1 LRLTG
6 ETAPREFHSW
16 RGQLTPRL
24 ESDFRLPER
33 VANSINMKA
42 RHVVQAPGELT
53 IGKQS
58 VALKRRLEIA
68 DLVRQEGEI
77 RVEEL
82 SQRLR
87 VSAVTIRGDLNY
99 LEQEGLLA
107 RRFGKAISK
116 TQYLGDAQSAPVS
129 FDRAALHPVLLAAAW
144 RLRDE
149 TNIVIGHGALPTQLI
164 PFLGA
169 TRDLKLTVASLDAA
183 TVARCCID
191 CETSIIS
198 GSIDSDGTTIVGSK
212 ALQYLRQTMLGVYIF
227 EANAV
232 TFQRGGSQGPCF
244 SFSSHDRAHFFA
256 TACQHAMQSI
266 ALVRTTGFARDS
278 GYITPTRSGIADLI
292 FPAMPRDDFADR
304 LRDNG
309 YESRVFNDHVAVIFS
324 RSPTKTE

>member
-1 LRLTG
+1 MKRLH
-6 ETAPREFHSW
+6 ESFFSW

-77 RVEEL
+77 RVEDL

-144 RLRDE
+144 RRP
-149 TNIVIGHGALPTQLI
+149 VPTTLAAC
-164 PFLGA
+164 PPPA
-169 TRDLKLTVASLDAA
+169 RRTWWLTWEPKSTWCWTVGRRAWASN
-183 TVARCCID
+183 R
-191 CETSIIS
+191 
-198 GSIDSDGTTIVGSK
+198 
-212 ALQYLRQTMLGVYIF
+212 
-227 EANAV
+227 
-232 TFQRGGSQGPCF
+232 P
-244 SFSSHDRAHFFA
+244 SS
-256 TACQHAMQSI
+256 T
-266 ALVRTTGFARDS
+266 
-278 GYITPTRSGIADLI
+278 
-292 FPAMPRDDFADR
+292 
-304 LRDNG
+304 
-309 YESRVFNDHVAVIFS
+309 
-324 RSPTKTE
+324 